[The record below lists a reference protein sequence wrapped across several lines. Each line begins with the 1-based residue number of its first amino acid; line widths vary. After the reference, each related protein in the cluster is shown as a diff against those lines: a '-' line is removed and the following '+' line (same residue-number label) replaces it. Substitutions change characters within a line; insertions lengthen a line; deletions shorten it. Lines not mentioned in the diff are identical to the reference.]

1 MPEENL
7 ELVRRIYATWE
18 TGEVGESFLAEDVE
32 WINPADALEP
42 GTRTGVEGFCA
53 AMGSV
58 FGVWEELRVEPDRL
72 EEVGGRVLMIGQIR
86 GRARRA
92 GEIEVTQPHAHLWTF
107 RGGKVWRFRWFSSG
121 KQALQALG
129 SDP

>member
-1 MPEENL
+1 M
-7 ELVRRIYATWE
+7 ELVRRIYEVWE
-18 TGEVGESFLAEDVE
+18 KGEVGESFLAEDVE

-42 GTRTGVEGFCA
+42 GTRTGVEGFAA

-72 EEVGGRVLMIGQIR
+72 EEVGSKVLMIGQIR

-92 GEIEVTQPHAHLWTF
+92 AGIEVSQPHAHLWTF
-107 RGGKVWRFRWFSSG
+107 RDGKAVRFRWFSSG
-121 KQALQALG
+121 EQALEALG
-129 SDP
+129 PAP